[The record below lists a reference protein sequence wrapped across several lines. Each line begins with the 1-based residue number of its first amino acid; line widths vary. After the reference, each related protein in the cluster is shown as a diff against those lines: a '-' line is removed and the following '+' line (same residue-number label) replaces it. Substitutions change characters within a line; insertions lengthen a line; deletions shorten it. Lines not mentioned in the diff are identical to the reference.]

1 VVCSIE
7 RVPDIVM
14 AGLDPAIHRIKI
26 FEIIW
31 SQLFVGWIAGSSPA
45 MTESGFSH
53 DAHNSR
59 ALLNENDDSRRVF
72 SSRISERVSGG
83 SARWLQSSR
92 SQRRQLTPIGVPWL
106 FSRSK
111 PPA

>member
-1 VVCSIE
+1 PSTVRQQPQRGGFPVGKAREIQ
-7 RVPDIVM
+7 RVSTTTIVM

-83 SARWLQSSR
+83 SARWL
-92 SQRRQLTPIGVPWL
+92 
-106 FSRSK
+106 
-111 PPA
+111 